1 MSDYELR
8 GVPSTQVDLV
18 WTPVKHFIQAA
29 LDRTEGEM
37 SINDVYNSLLDKD
50 MQLWVLLDGLHVI
63 GALVTQILAFPNVT
77 ACRYVAMG
85 GDVHGDFEEITDI
98 VEQWAAT
105 QGCHRMEIV
114 GRPGWARA
122 LKDFGYH
129 QAYSYVTKR
138 IEVQ

>member
-18 WTPVKHFIQAA
+18 WSVVKPYVQVA

-37 SINDVYNSLLDKD
+37 SVKDVYNSLLNQD
-50 MQLWVLLDGLHVI
+50 MQLWVLIDGPTVI
-63 GALVTQILAFPNVT
+63 GALVTQILDFPNVK
-77 ACRYVAMG
+77 ACRYVTMG
-85 GDVHGDFEEITDI
+85 GDVHGDFEAVTDLI
-98 VEQWAAT
+98 EEWALSH
-105 QGCHRMEIV
+105 GCQRMEIV

-129 QAYSYVTKR
+129 QAYSYVTKQ

>member
-8 GVPSTQVDLV
+8 GVPATQVDLV

-37 SINDVYNSLLDKD
+37 SIDDVYNALIDRD
-50 MQLWVLLDGLHVI
+50 MQLWILLDEFHVI
-63 GALVTQILAFPNVT
+63 GALVTQILEFPNVK

-85 GDVHGDFEEITDI
+85 GDVHGDFDEITGMI
-98 VEQWAAT
+98 EQWAAT
-105 QGCHRMEIV
+105 QGCQRMEIV

-122 LKDFGYH
+122 LRDHGYR

-138 IEVQ
+138 IEA